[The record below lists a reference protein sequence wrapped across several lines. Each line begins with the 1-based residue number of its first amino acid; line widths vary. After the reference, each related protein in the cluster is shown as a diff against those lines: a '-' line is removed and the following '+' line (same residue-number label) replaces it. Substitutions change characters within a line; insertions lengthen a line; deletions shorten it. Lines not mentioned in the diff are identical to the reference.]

1 MLIRLP
7 ARQPQQTGLGLVATD
22 LLKPTLTKS
31 ATSTEAKKEET
42 SGASL
47 LATLFSGIATAGG
60 AVGAGLIEADA
71 KKAIAKRQA
80 QSTAQIASIQSQTNI
95 ELARIQAKAAA
106 DMAAAQASMYAADPF
121 RPYIVPVA
129 VALRGDEVGANYES
143 APRRA
148 MARATSCSW
157 PSSPPLGVAR

>member
-1 MLIRLP
+1 MLLRLP
-7 ARQPQQTGLGLVATD
+7 VRPVPQTGLGFVATD

-60 AVGAGLIEADA
+60 AVGAGLIESDA

-80 QSTAQIASIQSQTNI
+80 QSNAQIASIQSQTSI
-95 ELARIQAKAAA
+95 ELAKIQAKAAA
-106 DMAAAQASMYAADPF
+106 DMAAAQASMYAADPI
-121 RPYIVPVA
+121 RPYVVPLA
-129 VALRGDEVGANYES
+129 VGGGVLTLAILAY
-143 APRRA
+143 A
-148 MARATSCSW
+148 AT
-157 PSSPPLGVAR
+157 R